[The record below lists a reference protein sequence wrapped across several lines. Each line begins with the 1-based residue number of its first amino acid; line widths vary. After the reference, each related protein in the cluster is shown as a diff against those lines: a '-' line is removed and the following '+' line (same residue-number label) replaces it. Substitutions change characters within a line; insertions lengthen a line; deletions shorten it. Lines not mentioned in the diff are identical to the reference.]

1 MSNRLSV
8 IFDRTP
14 VVILLFFGVEYFQL
28 YVIGR
33 CSSGACIQLLY
44 WLRPFTLPPTPR
56 FQYALRPLPAMNR
69 SMPSVPLPLGQSWRL
84 QVLLRSVLIALVST
98 S

>member
-44 WLRPFTLPPTPR
+44 WLRPFTLPAHT
-56 FQYALRPLPAMNR
+56 L
-69 SMPSVPLPLGQSWRL
+69 L
-84 QVLLRSVLIALVST
+84 QVCLASSP
-98 S
+98 SDE

>member
-33 CSSGACIQLLY
+33 SSSQ
-44 WLRPFTLPPTPR
+44 
-56 FQYALRPLPAMNR
+56 
-69 SMPSVPLPLGQSWRL
+69 
-84 QVLLRSVLIALVST
+84 
-98 S
+98 